1 MKKNFIETFIIIIN
15 EKLVYEIKSGSRESA
30 IVIALHQF
38 GKYWRDVWDE
48 KMKATSEIKG
58 MMLSDDEIL
67 REGEIKTI
75 KIYDK
80 P

>member
-1 MKKNFIETFIIIIN
+1 
-15 EKLVYEIKSGSRESA
+15 
-30 IVIALHQF
+30 
-38 GKYWRDVWDE
+38 
-48 KMKATSEIKG
+48 MKATSEIKG